1 MATKFT
7 QISHNEIKFK
17 YKNYNFLLVEQ
28 DRGVW
33 GAGKAVQLYQLDG
46 VKKEHVKELAWT
58 QTDNNGGMEKS
69 DAYYNSRY
77 TTLDGCRSLAIDY
90 LQKLL

>member
-7 QISHNEIKFK
+7 QISNNEIKFK
-17 YKNYNFLLVEQ
+17 YKDYNFLLIEQ
-28 DRGVW
+28 KRGVY

-46 VKKEHVKELAWT
+46 VKKEHIKELAWT
-58 QTDNNGGMEKS
+58 EDDGYGSMKES

-77 TTLDGCRSLAIDY
+77 TTLNGCKSLALDY